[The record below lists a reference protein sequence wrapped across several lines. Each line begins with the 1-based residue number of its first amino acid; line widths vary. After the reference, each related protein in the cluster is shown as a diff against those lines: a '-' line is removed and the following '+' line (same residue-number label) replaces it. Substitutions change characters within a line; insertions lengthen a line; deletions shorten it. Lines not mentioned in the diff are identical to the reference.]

1 MRIRRF
7 RALAPLRAAFLVLGL
22 TTMSSAQG
30 LALARV
36 QLDRSRDSG
45 SAGVL
50 SLPAHLRVKSIL
62 ITDAVNALQVGAG
75 VRLIFSPTQLG
86 ERRVSCDCGSVTVG
100 DALGQLLKGSLLSYT
115 EYAGSILIEPRP
127 VKDGRALVEAQVITG
142 AVKDSVSNEAVT
154 SGQVSIVGS
163 ALVTTIKNDGSFT
176 IVAPDRA
183 VVLSIRSIGYR
194 RKDVSVAVG
203 QTSIQVALA
212 KDYFQLEAI
221 VVTGQ
226 ATGVERR
233 NLANAVAT
241 VSADQLTKTPTTTVE
256 QALVGKVAGADFRSN
271 SGSPGGG
278 GMQVTIRGVSSVLGT
293 VQPLWVVDGVIINDQ
308 EIGSGLNYVTKG
320 GGTACSSSGSSC
332 GNQDQ
337 VVNRAADLNPNDIE
351 TIEVLKGASAS
362 AIYGS
367 KANNGV
373 ILVTTKRGKEGNTQ
387 FHITQRLGESSI
399 LKRLGPFRVFKS
411 AAEAATVYGPQALT
425 DWTPTVYDHEMEVF
439 GNKPLSYET
448 TATASGG
455 TTTTRYF
462 SSLLVN
468 HDGGINTNTYADKQS
483 LRVNLNQTIGSRV
496 SLSLSMNGIH
506 SDRAPGFNNNDNNEV
521 GMYYSLFRTPTF
533 IDIRQRPDGSFPINT
548 YGNSNALQTVDLATA
563 TENVWRTINSARL
576 DVTAF
581 SSPTHSV
588 RFQGN
593 GGGDVYSK
601 QDLVFSPATL
611 QYEPLV
617 RAATPGL
624 IAHSASFVTQGNATA
639 SMVDTYTPSGGAFT
653 ATTSLGTSYEQ
664 RSFNF
669 SQIVGQGLTT
679 GVASVDAS
687 QTQQVFQTRN
697 KVQDAGYFFQE
708 EFLTLKEK
716 LLLTAGLR
724 ADQSSTNSDAS
735 QLYYYPKAS
744 ASYRFTPNTKWLD
757 EAKIRAAYGQSG
769 NEPKFGDKF
778 TQLGTNIYGGVPGIS
793 VPTVIVASLTPER
806 QSELESGVD
815 GTLLD
820 GRMNVELTGYQR
832 TISNLLLNRTLIPS
846 TGFSTGR
853 SNGATFRTRGFEAAL
868 TLIPVRTR
876 SVEWRSNTTFSRNNT
891 IITYLPV
898 PPFIFAGS
906 YLRGAARFV
915 QDSSPTDVWGN
926 DTLPGCAANNYA
938 SCPIVQHK
946 IGNAN
951 PDFTV
956 GFNNDIRAKAFAFSM
971 LWSWQKGGLNSDLTN
986 TDADASQVSRDYTDP
1001 CVQSCLGTETLGA
1014 QRYRLG
1020 TAYVSRIYVQDASYV
1035 KLREA
1040 TVTYTV
1046 PPSLSG
1052 RLWRGTR
1059 DVRVAVSGRN
1069 LLQFSKYWG
1078 VDPEVNN
1085 NGTQAIKI
1093 GFDDIAPYPPSRS
1106 FWLTIEVGF

>member
-1 MRIRRF
+1 MKTR
-7 RALAPLRAAFLVLGL
+7 PL
-22 TTMSSAQG
+22 
-30 LALARV
+30 
-36 QLDRSRDSG
+36 
-45 SAGVL
+45 GVL
-50 SLPAHLRVKSIL
+50 ASIGGAALLMLGASVASAAPAV
-62 ITDAVNALQVGAG
+62 AGA
-75 VRLIFSPTQLG
+75 RT
-86 ERRVSCDCGSVTVG
+86 
-100 DALGQLLKGSLLSYT
+100 
-115 EYAGSILIEPRP
+115 
-127 VKDGRALVEAQVITG
+127 QVITG
-142 AVKDSVSNEAVT
+142 RVKDSVSSESVT
-154 SGQVSIVGS
+154 SGQVSILGTTIV
-163 ALVTTIKNDGSFT
+163 ATIKNDGSFT
-176 IVAPDRA
+176 ITAPDRDI
-183 VVLSIRSIGYR
+183 VLSIRSIGYK
-194 RKDVSVAVG
+194 RKDVPVSAG
-203 QTSIQVALA
+203 QTSIQVDLA

-226 ATGVERR
+226 ATGVERK

-241 VSADQLTKTPTTTVE
+241 VSADELTKTQTTTVE
-256 QALVGKVAGADFRSN
+256 QALVGKVAGVDFRSN

-293 VQPLWVVDGVIINDQ
+293 VQPLWVVDGVIISDQ
-308 EIGSGLNYVTKG
+308 EIGSGLNYVTRG
-320 GGTACSSSGSSC
+320 GGTACNVSGTSC

-337 VVNRAADLNPNDIE
+337 VINRAADLNPNDIE
-351 TIEVLKGASAS
+351 SIEVLKGAAAS

-373 ILVTTKRGKEGNTQ
+373 ILVTTKRGKEGSTQ
-387 FHITQRLGESSI
+387 FHITQRLGRSSI

-411 AAEAATVYGPQALT
+411 AAEAATVYGPNALT
-425 DWTPTVYDHEMEVF
+425 DWTPAVYDHEMEVF
-439 GNKPLSYET
+439 GKKPLSYET

-455 TTTTRYF
+455 TPSTRYF
-462 SSLLVN
+462 ASLLVN
-468 HDGGINTNTYADKQS
+468 HDDGINPKTYADKQS
-483 LRVNLNQTIGSRV
+483 LRVNLNQTIGSRM
-496 SLSLSMNGIH
+496 SLSLSMSGIH

-521 GMYYSLFRTPTF
+521 GMYYALFRTPTF
-533 IDIRQRPDGSFPINT
+533 IDIRQRPDGSFPVNT
-548 YGNSNALQTVDLATA
+548 YGNSNPLQTIDLATA

-576 DVTAF
+576 DVTAI
-581 SSPTHSV
+581 STTTHSV
-588 RFQGN
+588 RLQAS

-624 IAHSASFVTQGNATA
+624 IATTASFVTLGNATA
-639 SMVDTYTPSGGAFT
+639 SIVDTYTPSGGAFT

-697 KVQDAGYFFQE
+697 KIQDAGYFVQE

-716 LLLTAGLR
+716 LLLTAGIR
-724 ADQSSTNSDAS
+724 ADQSSTNSDPN
-735 QLYYYPKAS
+735 QLFYYPKAS
-744 ASYRFTPNTKWLD
+744 ASYRFTPHTKWLE
-757 EAKIRAAYGQSG
+757 EAKLRVAYGQSG
-769 NEPKFGDKF
+769 NEPKYGDKF

-793 VPTVIVASLTPER
+793 VPTVIVAALEPER
-806 QSELESGVD
+806 QSEIESGVD
-815 GTLLD
+815 GTLMD
-820 GRMNVELTGYQR
+820 GRMNLELTGYQR
-832 TISNLLLNRTLIPS
+832 TISNLLLNRTLLPS
-846 TGFSTGR
+846 TGFNTGR
-853 SNGATFRTRGFEAAL
+853 SNGATFRTRGVEAAL
-868 TLIPVRTR
+868 TLIPLRLR
-876 SVEWRSNTTFSRNNT
+876 NLEWRSNTTFSRNHT
-891 IITYLPV
+891 VITNLPV

-915 QDSSPTDVWGN
+915 QDSSPTDIWGN

-938 SCPIVQHK
+938 NCPIVQHK

-956 GFNNDIRAKAFAFSM
+956 GFNNDVRFKAFSFSM
-971 LWSWQKGGLNSDLTN
+971 LWSWQKGGLNSNLTN
-986 TDADASQVSRDYTDP
+986 TDIDASQIGRDYTDP
-1001 CVQSCLGTETLGA
+1001 CVQSCLGNETLGA

-1020 TAYVSRIYVQDASYV
+1020 TAYVSRIYVQDATYL

-1040 TVTYTV
+1040 TIAYDV
-1046 PPSLSG
+1046 PASLNG
-1052 RLWRGTR
+1052 RLWHGAR
-1059 DVRVAVSGRN
+1059 DVRVALSGKN
-1069 LLQFSKYWG
+1069 LLQFSNYWG